1 MKRTLQIDRYQL
13 RQVMDDFSA
22 AVEDKNSIYYEQRI
36 PYSTWKL
43 LKKASNWEGLISVKY
58 TDNNKELNFSN
69 GKENVAI
76 VDNYESFPFMD
87 FFYEVYK
94 YKWKRETDIIDDLLK
109 TAEVDLTL
117 NQAIDQVIKSSSI
130 SLSPDSTSGTIS
142 TSYLNDHQ
150 IYDTSTFDA
159 NQTYD
164 TYSYANTNN
173 WLSVSNSGASTT
185 AIVDDFDQL
194 TNRVT
199 ALETKINSNERKEPN
214 TMNMFSALNL
224 DFGPVASNIIRI
236 SPFGLAIKTANREWH
251 TYDATNQKIVDVSDF
266 SFSLG
271 DTPILYKM
279 PVAPAA
285 VAVGDLILHNGV
297 PVYVIDFE
305 DAANKAAGI
314 IVIDTD
320 SNERKTILP
329 VCNVF
334 NFNFV
339 TKVVS
344 LFNFG
349 AGANSLFGTPSADQP
364 FGNIL
369 PMMMMSEMFGK
380 DSKSGDKTDIFTMM
394 MMSQMFAGGANP
406 FANMFSG
413 LTAPLAPA
421 VGGPQDV

>member
-1 MKRTLQIDRYQL
+1 MIRTLQIDRYQL
-13 RQVMDDFSA
+13 LQVMDDFA
-22 AVEDKNSIYYEQRI
+22 ATVEDKNSIYYEQKI
-36 PYSTWKL
+36 PYSSWKL
-43 LKKASNWEGLISVKY
+43 LKKVCSWEGLISVKY
-58 TDNNKELNFSN
+58 TDKELNFSN
-69 GKENVAI
+69 GKETVTL
-76 VDNYESFPFMD
+76 VDNYESFPFID
-87 FFYEVYK
+87 SFYNAFR
-94 YKWKRETDIIDDLLK
+94 YKWKREKDIVDDLLK

-117 NQAIDQVIKSSSI
+117 NQAIDQVIKSSSVT
-130 SLSPDSTSGTIS
+130 LSSDSTSGTIS
-142 TSYLNDHQ
+142 SSYLNDHQ
-150 IYDTSTFDA
+150 IYDTSTS
-159 NQTYD
+159 TPY
-164 TYSYANTNN
+164 
-173 WLSVSNSGASTT
+173 STT
-185 AIVDDFDQL
+185 TTWPSYNYGLSTVATTDDLSQL

-199 ALETKINSNERKEPN
+199 ALESKINSNERKEPN

-251 TYDATNQKIVDVSDF
+251 TYDAANQKIVDVSDF

-285 VAVGDLILHNGV
+285 VAIGDLILHNGV

-305 DAANKAAGI
+305 NAANKAAGI
-314 IVIDTD
+314 VVIDTD

-334 NFNFV
+334 NFNFI

-349 AGANSLFGTPSADQP
+349 TGANSLFGTPSADQP

-413 LTAPLAPA
+413 LIAPSAPA
-421 VGGPQDV
+421 AGGPQDV

>member
-1 MKRTLQIDRYQL
+1 
-13 RQVMDDFSA
+13 MDDFA
-22 AVEDKNSIYYEQRI
+22 ANVEDENSIYYKQRI
-36 PYSTWKL
+36 PYSSWKL
-43 LKKASNWEGLISVKY
+43 LKKASNWEGLISVKC
-58 TDNNKELNFSN
+58 TDKELNFSN
-69 GKENVAI
+69 GKETVTL
-76 VDNYESFPFMD
+76 VDDYESFPFID
-87 FFYEVYK
+87 FFYKMYK
-94 YKWKRETDIIDDLLK
+94 YKWKCEKDAIDDLIK

-117 NQAIDQVIKSSSI
+117 NQAIDQVVKSSGI
-130 SLSPDSTSGTIS
+130 SLSSDSTSGTIS

-150 IYDTSTFDA
+150 IYDTST
-159 NQTYD
+159 YD

-173 WLSVSNSGASTT
+173 WLSVSSSGASTT
-185 AIVDDFDQL
+185 AIVDNFDQL
-194 TNRVT
+194 TNRIT

-349 AGANSLFGTPSADQP
+349 TGANSLFGTPSADQP

-413 LTAPLAPA
+413 LTAPSAPA
-421 VGGPQDV
+421 AGGPQDV

>member
-1 MKRTLQIDRYQL
+1 MTRTLQIDKYQF
-13 RQVMDDFSA
+13 QEAMDDFTA
-22 AVEDKNSIYYEQRI
+22 AVENKNFMKI
-36 PYSTWKL
+36 PYSSWTL
-43 LKKASNWEGLISVKY
+43 LKKVSNWEGLISVEY
-58 TDNNKELNFSN
+58 TCKELNFSN
-69 GKENVAI
+69 NKETVTLE
-76 VDNYESFPFMD
+76 DNYENFPFID
-87 FFYEVYK
+87 FFCGYCK
-94 YKWKRETDIIDDLLK
+94 YTWKHKKTDITDNPIK
-109 TAEVDLTL
+109 TAEVDST
-117 NQAIDQVIKSSSI
+117 QKAIKSSSTL
-130 SLSPDSTSGTIS
+130 LSSDSTSGTVS
-142 TSYLNDHQ
+142 LSFLNDPP
-150 IYDTSTFDA
+150 IYNTST
-159 NQTYD
+159 
-164 TYSYANTNN
+164 NTNN
-173 WLSVSNSGASTT
+173 SSYFSDSGLLRTVTTNDLSQLKDRID
-185 AIVDDFDQL
+185 IV
-194 TNRVT
+194 
-199 ALETKINSNERKEPN
+199 ETKINSNERKESN

-224 DFGPVASNIIRI
+224 DFGPVASNTIRI

-251 TYDATNQKIVDVSDF
+251 TYDAANQKIVDVSDF

-279 PVAPAA
+279 PVAPVA

-305 DAANKAAGI
+305 DESNKAAGI

-334 NFNFV
+334 NFNFI

-349 AGANSLFGTPSADQP
+349 TGANSIFGTPSADQP

-380 DSKSGDKTDIFTMM
+380 DSKSGDKTDIFTIM

-406 FANMFSG
+406 FENMFSG
-413 LTAPLAPA
+413 LTIPSTTPA
-421 VGGPQDV
+421 AGKPKNK

>member
-1 MKRTLQIDRYQL
+1 MIRTLQIDRYQL
-13 RQVMDDFSA
+13 RQVMDDFA
-22 AVEDKNSIYYEQRI
+22 ANVEDKNSIYYNQKI
-36 PYSTWKL
+36 PYSSWKL

-58 TDNNKELNFSN
+58 TDKELNFSN
-69 GKENVAI
+69 GKETVTL
-76 VDNYESFPFMD
+76 VDDFESFPFMD
-87 FFYEVYK
+87 FFYNAYK
-94 YKWKRETDIIDDLLK
+94 YKWKREKDIIDDLLK

-117 NQAIDQVIKSSSI
+117 NQAIDQVIKSSGTL
-130 SLSPDSTSGTIS
+130 LSSDSTSGTIS
-142 TSYLNDHQ
+142 ASYLNDHQ
-150 IYDTSTFDA
+150 IYDTYTTTDNWHYLSGSGLSTA
-159 NQTYD
+159 T
-164 TYSYANTNN
+164 TITN
-173 WLSVSNSGASTT
+173 
-185 AIVDDFDQL
+185 DFDNL

-199 ALETKINSNERKEPN
+199 ALETKINSNERKESN

-305 DAANKAAGI
+305 DTANKAAGI

-334 NFNFV
+334 NFNFI

-349 AGANSLFGTPSADQP
+349 TGANSLFGTPSADQP

-394 MMSQMFAGGANP
+394 MMSQMFAGGTNP
-406 FANMFSG
+406 FANMFG
-413 LTAPLAPA
+413 GFAA

>member
-1 MKRTLQIDRYQL
+1 
-13 RQVMDDFSA
+13 MDDFA
-22 AVEDKNSIYYEQRI
+22 TAVDEDEKSIYYDQRI
-36 PYSTWKL
+36 PYSSWKL
-43 LKKASNWEGLISVKY
+43 LKKVSNWEGLISVKY
-58 TDNNKELNFSN
+58 TDKELNFSN
-69 GKENVAI
+69 GKETVTL
-76 VDNYESFPFMD
+76 VDDFESFPFID
-87 FFYEVYK
+87 FFYNAFK

-117 NQAIDQVIKSSSI
+117 NQAIEAVKLSGP
-130 SLSPDSTSGTIS
+130 SLSADSISGTIS
-142 TSYLNDHQ
+142 SSYLNDHQ
-150 IYDTSTFDA
+150 IYNTSTFGDY
-159 NQTYD
+159 QT
-164 TYSYANTNN
+164 ANTSTYTKYNLAGCG
-173 WLSVSNSGASTT
+173 LSTVATT
-185 AIVDDFDQL
+185 DDLNQL
-194 TNRVT
+194 TDRISV
-199 ALETKINSNERKEPN
+199 LETKINSNERKEPN

-251 TYDATNQKIVDVSDF
+251 TYDAANQKIVDVSDF

-271 DTPILYKM
+271 ETPILYKM

-305 DAANKAAGI
+305 NAANKAAGI

-320 SNERKTILP
+320 SNEKKTILP

-349 AGANSLFGTPSADQP
+349 TGANSLFGTPSADQP

-413 LTAPLAPA
+413 LTAPSAPA
-421 VGGPQDV
+421 AGGPQDV

>member
-1 MKRTLQIDRYQL
+1 MIRTLQIDKYQL
-13 RQVMDDFSA
+13 CQLMDEFTA
-22 AVEDKNSIYYEQRI
+22 TVEDENSIYYNLKI
-36 PYSTWKL
+36 PYSSWTL
-43 LKKASNWEGLISVKY
+43 LKKVSNWKGLISVEY
-58 TDNNKELNFSN
+58 TDKELNFSN
-69 GKENVAI
+69 NKETVTLVNNSENFPFIDFFYGDDRYTWKCKKTDI
-76 VDNYESFPFMD
+76 VDNP
-87 FFYEVYK
+87 
-94 YKWKRETDIIDDLLK
+94 IK
-109 TAEVDLTL
+109 TAEGDLTL
-117 NQAIDQVIKSSSI
+117 SQKAIKSSSTL
-130 SLSPDSTSGTIS
+130 LSSNSTSDTVS
-142 TSYLNDHQ
+142 LSYLNDPP
-150 IYDTSTFDA
+150 IYNTST
-159 NQTYD
+159 
-164 TYSYANTNN
+164 NTNN
-173 WLSVSNSGASTT
+173 LSYFSDSGLSRTVIT
-185 AIVDDFDQL
+185 NDLSQLKDRIDIV
-194 TNRVT
+194 
-199 ALETKINSNERKEPN
+199 ETKINSNERKESN

-251 TYDATNQKIVDVSDF
+251 TYDAANQKIVDVSDF

-305 DAANKAAGI
+305 DESNKAAGI

-334 NFNFV
+334 NFNFI

-349 AGANSLFGTPSADQP
+349 TGSNSIFGTPSADQP

-380 DSKSGDKTDIFTMM
+380 DSKSGDKTDIFTIM

-406 FANMFSG
+406 FENMFNN
-413 LTAPLAPA
+413 LTIPSTTPA
-421 VGGPQDV
+421 ADNPKNK